1 MGQRGELKMIE
12 TSVNRRWKFDK
23 SLAEKA
29 VEEGLRSPDD
39 RVKARAL
46 AIAVA
51 MEKQNQ
57 HDEFKVLDIDS
68 QHRRDRL
75 AALATRLG
83 VDPAV
88 IGFAA
93 NGEGGNIAGY
103 GSTSD
108 EREANDPIGPR
119 PGESQEGV

>member
-1 MGQRGELKMIE
+1 MIE
-12 TSVNRRWKFDK
+12 TAVNRRWKFDK

-29 VEEGLRSPDD
+29 VEDGLQSADD
-39 RVKARAL
+39 RVRSRAL

-57 HDEFKVLDIDS
+57 HDEFKVLEIDS

-75 AALATRLG
+75 AALAARLG

-88 IGFAA
+88 IGFTASNQA
-93 NGEGGNIAGY
+93 GNLAGY
-103 GSTSD
+103 GTEGD
-108 EREANDPIGPR
+108 EREADYSVREGQ
-119 PGESQEGV
+119 GESEEGI

>member
-1 MGQRGELKMIE
+1 MIE
-12 TSVNRRWKFDK
+12 AAVNRRWKFDK

-29 VEEGLRSPDD
+29 VEEGLQSSDD

-57 HDEFKVLDIDS
+57 HDEFKVLEIDS

-75 AALATRLG
+75 AALAARLG
-83 VDPAV
+83 VDPVV
-88 IGFAA
+88 IGFTA
-93 NGEGGNIAGY
+93 GDKGGNIEGY
-103 GSTSD
+103 GSASD
-108 EREANDPIGPR
+108 EREADKPAWQR
-119 PGESQEGV
+119 PGESQESI